1 MLELNF
7 DEMQRAVRTYNAV
20 MNIITDF
27 ALALVP
33 TLMVLPLQI
42 TRDQRITLLIGFWC
56 RGM

>member
-1 MLELNF
+1 MPELNF
-7 DEMQRAVRTYNAV
+7 DETQRAVRTYNAV

-42 TRDQRITLLIGFWC
+42 TRDQRLTLLIGFWC